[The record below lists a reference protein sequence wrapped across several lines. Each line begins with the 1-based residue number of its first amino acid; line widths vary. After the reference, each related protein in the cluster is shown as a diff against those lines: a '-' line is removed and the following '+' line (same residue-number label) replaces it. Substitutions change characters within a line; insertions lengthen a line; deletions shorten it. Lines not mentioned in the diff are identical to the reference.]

1 MEEQVRNVKMRWVV
15 EPKYIE
21 QIKQETNPILTTA
34 GIALFTEVDTK
45 VDPNT
50 DCDIVINCLPGV
62 EQISVSE
69 EFLSYL
75 TDSQNSKR
83 LNRTLRAIK
92 GRLERLGVLE
102 LFVNEVR
109 RIYAIGI
116 ERFPDD
122 CVLLKLYY
130 AIIDGYKHIDCQS
143 ILYLQEC
150 AEHFERK
157 RDDDSAGL
165 VNYLLAI
172 HEDDESTR
180 IKLFRKS
187 IGFFELGRLND
198 IDTFSGHI
206 YQFEHAMC
214 LIEYADELN
223 NRQRRIREHFGKE
236 DPYEN
241 KQYNTAYAKAIA
253 VMKAFVTF
261 EIQDLKGHQKQQY
274 IRDAVNYIRNNV
286 CSFEKRL
293 SSSEF
298 ASELCG
304 ILQGHTEGSIKSIES
319 NFGGIC

>member
-1 MEEQVRNVKMRWVV
+1 MEELVRNVKMRWVV

-34 GIALFTEVDTK
+34 GITLFTEVDTK

-50 DCDIVINCLPGV
+50 GCDIVVNCLPGI

-75 TDSQNSKR
+75 TGSQNSKR
-83 LNRTLRAIK
+83 LNRTVRAIK
-92 GRLERLGVLE
+92 GRLERLGLLE

-109 RIYAIGI
+109 RLYTIGV

-130 AIIDGYKHIDCQS
+130 AIIDDYKHIDCQS
-143 ILYLQEC
+143 ISYLQEC

-157 RDDDSAGL
+157 RDDESAGL
-165 VNYLLAI
+165 VNYLLAL

-180 IKLFRKS
+180 IRLYRKS
-187 IGFFELGRLND
+187 IGFFELACLHDRYE
-198 IDTFSGHI
+198 FSGNS
-206 YQFEHAMC
+206 YQVEHAMC

-223 NRQRRIREHFGKE
+223 NQLRSEREHFGID

-241 KQYNTAYAKAIA
+241 KQYNAAYLKVID

-261 EIQDLKGHQKQQY
+261 EIQDLKKHTKPQY
-274 IRDAVNYIRNNV
+274 IRGAVTYIRNKV
-286 CSFEKRL
+286 SSVEKRL
-293 SSSEF
+293 SRSEF

-304 ILQGHTEGSIKSIES
+304 ILPGYTEENLNTIDD
-319 NFGGIC
+319 